1 MKRNTE
7 EGGGRDRERDLPLKW
22 REKSRLKFVLRK
34 TERVRARE
42 RENNSPGTSD
52 EEKELGERYHGEDKQ
67 VSVEDIKE
75 NNIRSDIIWH

>member
-1 MKRNTE
+1 M
-7 EGGGRDRERDLPLKW
+7 GGEIEWDLPLKW

-34 TERVRARE
+34 TERERDRE
-42 RENNSPGTSD
+42 SNSPGTSD

-67 VSVEDIKE
+67 ESVEDIKE

>member
-7 EGGGRDRERDLPLKW
+7 EGGGRDRKRDLPLKW

-34 TERVRARE
+34 TERE
-42 RENNSPGTSD
+42 RDRVIHQERVTRRKSW
-52 EEKELGERYHGEDKQ
+52 EKDITEKNEDKQ